1 MIIRVPP
8 ADIELAFERYA
19 RDVYGWAYRLLRRHH
34 DAMDVVQ
41 EVFLK
46 WQRQCAANPPEHPRG
61 WLRRTTVNQ
70 SIDLQRRER
79 RRHEVVSEQMRA
91 EPVASDSPLHLD
103 RAALAD
109 DVAAA
114 MGRLTEPQ
122 RDVLMAKVYDGLTFA
137 EIAAEQGVAPS
148 TVKTHYVR
156 ALRAMHDQLSHRWT
170 GEDVP

>member
-1 MIIRVPP
+1 MPP

-19 RDVYGWAYRLLRRHH
+19 RDVYGWAYQLLRRHH

-70 SIDLQRRER
+70 SIDLHRRER
-79 RRHEVVSEQMRA
+79 RHHEVEVGQSTLDV
-91 EPVASDSPLHLD
+91 PILDSPRDMD
-103 RAALAD
+103 RAALSD
-109 DVAAA
+109 DIAAA

-137 EIAAEQGVAPS
+137 EIAAEQGVALS